1 MKKVLIVGPLMSN
14 SGYGVHSRQ
23 VFNALFQR
31 KNIDLY
37 VKVTGGDSWLLKGKD
52 IENILNLSKKSN
64 QQEFDESYQ
73 IGIPSN
79 WNNIAKKNIGIT
91 AGFESNIVKS
101 SWLDNI
107 NAMDAIIVPSE
118 FTRLSFVNASK
129 RYSKNI
135 LTSIKV
141 INEWYYSDIDIM
153 SNFSSFV
160 KNLKYKKNILLVGK
174 LSNISNVADRKNT
187 IKTLLCCLDFVKDKK
202 IGVILKASINSD
214 SVSDKEKL
222 KTFIKNN
229 VPEKLLKN
237 KLSIIVK
244 SLTKSQMIK
253 LYSDKKVSCFVS
265 GTRGEGFGLPF
276 LESASLGLPIIA
288 TDYSAYKEFLE
299 NDFLKVE
306 YDLKDIGFI
315 DKTFIDEDSS
325 PVWAEF
331 RSSSLKQNLDLF
343 FKNTTKYKLVAK
355 KRQKIIKQKLCKR
368 NIIGKYNIFFES
380 LEWLL

>member
-1 MKKVLIVGPLMSN
+1 MS
-14 SGYGVHSRQ
+14 SC
-23 VFNALFQR
+23 
-31 KNIDLY
+31 
-37 VKVTGGDSWLLKGKD
+37 
-52 IENILNLSKKSN
+52 
-64 QQEFDESYQ
+64 
-73 IGIPSN
+73 
-79 WNNIAKKNIGIT
+79 
-91 AGFESNIVKS
+91 
-101 SWLDNI
+101 
-107 NAMDAIIVPSE
+107 
-118 FTRLSFVNASK
+118 
-129 RYSKNI
+129 
-135 LTSIKV
+135 
-141 INEWYYSDIDIM
+141 
-153 SNFSSFV
+153 SSFV

-299 NDFLKVE
+299 SDFLKVE

-331 RSSSLKQNLDLF
+331 RSSSLNQNLDLF

-380 LEWLL
+380 LE